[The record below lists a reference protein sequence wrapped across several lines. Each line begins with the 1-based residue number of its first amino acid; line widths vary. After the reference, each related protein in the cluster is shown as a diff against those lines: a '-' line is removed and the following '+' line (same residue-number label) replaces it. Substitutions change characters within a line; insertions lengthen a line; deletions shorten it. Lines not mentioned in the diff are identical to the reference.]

1 MKSNY
6 YDYYM
11 AKAPATVQ
19 ELNKRKLRVVRYFEG
34 INEFYEYQYRWRSMD
49 ISMTELVNKA
59 YKENT
64 WPKEWAGLQ
73 GYCDRLRGIAQLY
86 RDEEANAKKEH
97 RSLYRTPAMKKAW
110 ADFLSDVERDHQRRI
125 DWHPIHKALR
135 QSDYI
140 LEQELKRSTSDIQCR
155 YEEIK
160 RCDTKGAV
168 RPLEEYDA
176 LSDSERAVLL
186 AKAADYGITPQETT
200 LNLKDVYN
208 LVVRPVVEPAELPTA
223 LGGVGLYWLRP
234 FNVYDKPDI
243 RDVIKNIPENYTT
256 IAGRFRWK
264 GILRGEENIAMAYAD
279 LYESEYGDDLLE
291 ETTSTVYQVLDAD
304 TKEVL
309 YQGTGEEC
317 EARRK
322 YYEAEGP
329 VLIVATLVPASRRD
343 IRLGLAEEDILT
355 EYKDFLAPLHE
366 DESEMEDES
375 TWQEDVLDDNS
386 EDTTYNEELSAILGD
401 DEEDE
406 EE

>member
-1 MKSNY
+1 MAKSNY
-6 YDYYM
+6 YEYYM
-11 AKAPATVQ
+11 SKAPATRQ

-34 INEFYEYQYRWRSMD
+34 LNEFYEYQYRWRSMD
-49 ISMTELVNKA
+49 ISMTELVDKA
-59 YKENT
+59 SKENT

-73 GYCDRLRGIAQLY
+73 GYCDRLRSIAQLY

-135 QSDYI
+135 QSEYI
-140 LEQELKRSTSDIQCR
+140 LKKELERSASDIQCR

-168 RPLEEYDA
+168 RTLEEYDA
-176 LSDSERAVLL
+176 LPDSERAILL

-208 LVVRPVVEPAELPTA
+208 LVVQPVIEPAELP
-223 LGGVGLYWLRP
+223 GKDGIGLHWLRP
-234 FNVYDKPDI
+234 FNVYDKPDNKTK
-243 RDVIKNIPENYTT
+243 DSYTT
-256 IAGRFRWK
+256 IAGRFKWK

-322 YYEAEGP
+322 DYDTD
-329 VLIVATLVPASRRD
+329 VLVVATLVPASRRD

-375 TWQEDVLDDNS
+375 AWQEDVLDDNS
-386 EDTTYNEELSAILGD
+386 EDTTYNEELSTILGD